1 MLCII
6 VLLSTGIYGSGVPAG
21 IDADVINEG
30 AVFQGTF
37 YLPQRHI
44 FTCLQ
49 LYQVLLTIWEQESG
63 GLACYVQHNSAADV
77 ISVRWFRPY
86 SPTICKQ
93 PSGWTSPTSPVQN
106 QRCPASSTQKLS
118 FSPSPSLPKYPMA
131 TFGPPIKIS
140 PRGCGLSWLV

>member
-1 MLCII
+1 MLSMRGLFFRAVSTFPKDTYSPACSFTRSFLRSENRKWRIGMLC
-6 VLLSTGIYGSGVPAG
+6 LT
-21 IDADVINEG
+21 E
-30 AVFQGTF
+30 QQTF
-37 YLPQRHI
+37 LWR
-44 FTCLQ
+44 
-49 LYQVLLTIWEQESG
+49 
-63 GLACYVQHNSAADV
+63 NSDDK
-77 ISVRWFRPY
+77 VRWFRIY

-140 PRGCGLSWLV
+140 PRGCGASWLVYPPDDERDVGWKLGM